1 MNVKDFLISGLV
13 AILIFG
19 IGFWCG
25 VRSHRATVDTVGAE
39 LNNVRENQRTITDTI
54 TDIASNVNEAG
65 RIIGECQQTVRDIRK
80 QPTTKTT
87 PKQVKG

>member
-1 MNVKDFLISGLV
+1 MNVKDYLISGLV

-25 VRSHRATVDTVGAE
+25 VRSNRATVDTVRVE
-39 LNNVRENQRTITDTI
+39 LDNVRENQRTITDTI

-65 RIIGECQQTVRDIRK
+65 RIISECQQTIRDIRK
-80 QPTTKTT
+80 QPKTEIA